1 MTTND
6 IAAAIR
12 HFLLNNLTRPPAADE
27 LTANFPLLTSGLLDS
42 LTLFKL
48 LLYLEEKFQVSV
60 QPEEIVAEHFAT
72 PAAIE
77 QLIRSRVAG

>member
-1 MTTND
+1 MTTNE
-6 IAAAIR
+6 IAAAIH

-77 QLIRSRVAG
+77 QLVRSRVAG

>member
-1 MTTND
+1 LT
-6 IAAAIR
+6 
-12 HFLLNNLTRPPAADE
+12 NLTKPPAADE
-27 LTANFPLLTSGLLDS
+27 LTANYPLLTSGLLDS

-60 QPEEIVAEHFAT
+60 QPAEIVAEHFAT

>member
-1 MTTND
+1 MTTNE
-6 IAAAIR
+6 IAATIR
-12 HFLLNNLTRPPAADE
+12 YFLLNNLTRPPAADE